1 MDFCQRTRML
11 VGDEGVERLRAARA
25 AVFGIGGVGG
35 YVAEA
40 LVRAG
45 VGAIDLID
53 FDKVDVTNI
62 NRQIIALHSTVG
74 MYKTDAAKQRLSDIN
89 PECSITTHNIMY
101 LPDTADMLD
110 LSAFDC
116 IADAI
121 DNVTGKLTIIERAQ
135 EAGVP
140 VISCMGTGN
149 KLDPTRFEAADIYD
163 TSVCPL
169 ARVMRYECR
178 KRGIKH
184 LRVVYSKETPAVPLT
199 DGRPV
204 PASISFVPGAAGLI
218 IAGEMIRTILNG
230 K

>member
-1 MDFCQRTRML
+1 ML

-135 EAGVP
+135 EAGCP
-140 VISCMGTGN
+140 SYPAWARETSSTLQDLRQPIYMTPRYAPLQGSCATN
-149 KLDPTRFEAADIYD
+149 AA
-163 TSVCPL
+163 
-169 ARVMRYECR
+169 
-178 KRGIKH
+178 
-184 LRVVYSKETPAVPLT
+184 KE
-199 DGRPV
+199 G
-204 PASISFVPGAAGLI
+204 
-218 IAGEMIRTILNG
+218 
-230 K
+230 